1 MEFNI
6 VVELHQGLAQL
17 KEHGVVLVGYL
28 SEARIF
34 SDILGL
40 CFSEF
45 YS

>member
-1 MEFNI
+1 M
-6 VVELHQGLAQL
+6 VELHQGTAHL
-17 KEHGVVLVGYL
+17 KEHGVVLVGYI

-40 CFSEF
+40 VFSEF